1 MLSVFKAHFRY
12 GISPLLHSY
21 YRLKSVPESK
31 WGEYIIDQNTFNKL
45 LAGDSTVESRR
56 EVGNKLRLYQHC
68 IINYL
73 PIISVC
79 CVLSKNID
87 LTVDGIENVCSLN
100 KWREILSTMPKELFI
115 KPILGARGIG
125 VFGVYR
131 EGNCLRFSDHTGSV
145 EDLYHYLMK
154 KVNSGQSFIIQPR
167 MRTHSS
173 LKGIVSP
180 QGLSTV
186 RVVTIR
192 GNGKPQ
198 IIRACLK
205 IIRGN
210 NEHDNFLKGMSKNLI
225 VSINIDSGELK
236 QAWGSLRSDWPQ
248 MVQYAFHPDTD
259 ERIEGIILPHW
270 REISELA
277 LRAQESVPLLPTIG
291 WDIALTDDG
300 VFIVEANAAYGVA
313 AFQLFEN
320 RGLKREFEKLL
331 SV

>member
-1 MLSVFKAHFRY
+1 MLSVVKAHFRY

-21 YRLKSVPESK
+21 YRLESVPESE
-31 WGEYIIDQNTFNKL
+31 WGEYIVDQNTFNKL

-56 EVGNKLRLYQHC
+56 EVGNKLRFYQHC
-68 IINYL
+68 IINNL
-73 PIISVC
+73 PIIPVC
-79 CVLSKNID
+79 CVFSKNQD
-87 LTVDGIENVCSLN
+87 LTVDGIENICSLN

-115 KPILGARGIG
+115 KPILGRSGIG
-125 VFGVYR
+125 AFGVSM
-131 EGNCLRFSDHTGSV
+131 EGNCLRFSDRTGSV

-198 IIRACLK
+198 IIMACLK

-210 NEHDNFLKGMSKNLI
+210 NEHDNFSKGMSKNLI
-225 VSINIDSGELK
+225 VPINIDSGELK
-236 QAWGSLRSDWPQ
+236 QVWGSLRSDWPQ
-248 MVQYAFHPDTD
+248 MVQYAFHPETG
-259 ERIEGIILPHW
+259 EQIEGIILPHW

-300 VFIVEANAAYGVA
+300 VFIVEANTAYDAAT
-313 AFQLFEN
+313 FQLFES
-320 RGLKREFEKLL
+320 RGFRREFEKLF